1 MSGPPVKLATVPR
14 DEAVSLNSL
23 IQTDNK
29 LFNKVILIFAY
40 LCDQVEILKQQAQA
54 HFYGPL
60 LLLAEGE
67 DLGGEGEAPKAR
79 SRLPA
84 PSAQSRPLTRRAARS
99 LQATQRPEATAAAL
113 LPLLFAMQQ
122 FVARANSL
130 AINLLHQLASLCA
143 RLSRPTRKNPSGCVT
158 CGKTQGETR
167 GLAANAAPRAG
178 PGEDAL
184 ADPLPRRYV
193 AKQRQF
199 SATFKNVHL
208 RNVFASLA
216 GAAARSPP
224 QPPQPA
230 QPGTAAL

>member
-1 MSGPPVKLATVPR
+1 MLASRPCSAAPGEMAGPVRLATVPR

-54 HFYGPL
+54 HFYAPL

-67 DLGGEGEAPKAR
+67 DLGGEGEAPQAR

-143 RLSRPTRKNPSGCVT
+143 RLTRPARQKSLGLRDVRGGDARFSRARRS
-158 CGKTQGETR
+158 
-167 GLAANAAPRAG
+167 AG
-178 PGEDAL
+178 RPG
-184 ADPLPRRYV
+184 
-193 AKQRQF
+193 
-199 SATFKNVHL
+199 
-208 RNVFASLA
+208 
-216 GAAARSPP
+216 
-224 QPPQPA
+224 
-230 QPGTAAL
+230 